1 MAAALFRAPGLFE
14 NRLFDINSVE
24 RGSFN
29 LEVFDR
35 TIALRQ
41 ANGDVELVKERCE
54 SFSKSA
60 DVALASLEQALGNQD
75 SESIARLARE
85 LKAGSTEV
93 GAAGLEELATQ
104 LVEVL
109 PTKDWNEMSALL
121 TKLAMELGWFQ
132 RIIDDRVCSGNL

>member
-1 MAAALFRAPGLFE
+1 M
-14 NRLFDINSVE
+14 
-24 RGSFN
+24 
-29 LEVFDR
+29 EVFDR

-54 SFSKSA
+54 AFSKSA
-60 DVALASLEQALGNQD
+60 DAALASLERALENQD

-93 GAAGLEELATQ
+93 GAAGLENLASQ
-104 LVEVL
+104 LVDAL
-109 PTKDWNEMSALL
+109 PTKDWNEVSGLL

-132 RIIDDRVCSGNL
+132 RIIDERVCSGNL

>member
-1 MAAALFRAPGLFE
+1 MFE
-14 NRLFDINSVE
+14 YRLFDINSVK

-41 ANGDVELVKERCE
+41 ANGNAELAKERCE

-60 DVALASLEQALGNQD
+60 DRALTSLERALGNQD
-75 SESIARLARE
+75 SESLARLARE
-85 LKAGSTEV
+85 LKASSTEV
-93 GAAGLEELATQ
+93 GAAGLEDLATQ
-104 LVEVL
+104 LVEAL
-109 PTKDWNEMSALL
+109 PARDWNEMSALL

-132 RIIDDRVCSGNL
+132 RIIDERVCSGNL